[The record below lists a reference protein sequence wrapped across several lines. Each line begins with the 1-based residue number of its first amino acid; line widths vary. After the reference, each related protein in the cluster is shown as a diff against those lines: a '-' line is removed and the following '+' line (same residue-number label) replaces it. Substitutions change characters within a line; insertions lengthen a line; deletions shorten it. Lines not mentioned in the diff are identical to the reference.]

1 MARQNNG
8 QRDAAVA
15 LLAAIVTASDDA
27 IISKTLDGIV
37 TSWNRA
43 AELIFGYTAE
53 EMIGKPIV
61 KLADPANPQEM
72 AVILARL
79 RTGERVDHYET
90 TRRHKDGR
98 IIDISLTVSPI
109 RDASG
114 EIIGASKIVRDLTER
129 RDAERRMRQLEAEL
143 SHVSRLT
150 EMGQM
155 AAAIAHEVNQPLTA
169 ATTYLA
175 VIQMLLDGNAG
186 KLPADRLPGL
196 VQNVSAQITRA
207 VDIMRRLRGFGK
219 KDAPERRSENIVRVI
234 EEAVQFAMTGTRDSG
249 VKIELRSSPEVPSVR
264 LDRLQIQQVI
274 INLVRNAIQAMQSS
288 TRRELTI
295 IADQLDRALVAV
307 QVIDTGP
314 GIAPEIAARLFR
326 PFVTTKAEGMGIGLS
341 ICRTIIEGHG
351 GELVAQPNPEGGTIF
366 RFTLPGEVSIEAA

>member
-1 MARQNNG
+1 MASQNKA
-8 QRDAAVA
+8 QRDDAVA

-53 EMIGKPIV
+53 EIIGEPIF
-61 KLADPANPQEM
+61 KLANPANPEEM
-72 AVILARL
+72 AMILARL
-79 RTGERVDHYET
+79 RAGEKVDHYET
-90 TRRHKDGR
+90 ARRRKDGR

-129 RDAERRMRQLEAEL
+129 RAAESRLRQLEAEL

-155 AAAIAHEVNQPLTA
+155 ASAIAHEVNQPLTA

-175 VIQMLLDGNAG
+175 VIQMLLEGTAGN
-186 KLPADRLPGL
+186 LPADRLPVL

-207 VDIMRRLRGFGK
+207 VEIMGRLRGFGK
-219 KDAPERRSENIVRVI
+219 KDAPECRLENIVRVI
-234 EEAVQFAMTGTRDSG
+234 EEAVQFALIGTRDSG
-249 VKIELRSSPEVPSVR
+249 VKVQLRSSPELPSIGST
-264 LDRLQIQQVI
+264 DCK
-274 INLVRNAIQAMQSS
+274 SS
-288 TRRELTI
+288 
-295 IADQLDRALVAV
+295 
-307 QVIDTGP
+307 
-314 GIAPEIAARLFR
+314 
-326 PFVTTKAEGMGIGLS
+326 K
-341 ICRTIIEGHG
+341 
-351 GELVAQPNPEGGTIF
+351 
-366 RFTLPGEVSIEAA
+366 